1 MSAASMLPGRTAAQ
15 SLLTVDEL
23 AALLSVSAD
32 WVRDH
37 ATRKQPRLPVIR
49 VGKLLRFRPNEIERW
64 IQEQTQRA
72 C

>member
-1 MSAASMLPGRTAAQ
+1 VNTKAAV
-15 SLLTVDEL
+15 LLTVDDV
-23 AALLSVSAD
+23 AGLLQVSPD

-49 VGKLLRFRPNEIERW
+49 VGKLLRFRPHEIELW
-64 IQEQTQRA
+64 IQGHSQGA

>member
-1 MSAASMLPGRTAAQ
+1 MERPHTGTAV
-15 SLLTVDEL
+15 LLTVENV
-23 AALLSVSAD
+23 AAILQVSPD

-49 VGKLLRFRPNEIERW
+49 VGKLLRFRSQEIDRW
-64 IQEQTQRA
+64 IQEQALRA